1 MENFQGGFHCRSHNA
16 RAMSSF
22 LDNIRAGR
30 GRALPSGSAAGNQ
43 TVRMGQA
50 RGQAAVVVPLFIG
63 RTCERRIEGRDALDG
78 SDALRVI
85 LTQRAF
91 TLRSHPGETAF
102 PGGRLDESESVVQAA
117 LREFHEELGVDLRAM
132 IEAGKAEILAVL
144 DPLLSKH
151 LLAVTPIIVFLSDV
165 GALSDLHIRVN
176 SAEVAAVYTAP
187 VDLFLGSVGHE
198 CYDVDVKVGPTQAET
213 RVRVHSWTGMQR
225 ETTPFGS
232 NHIDV
237 EFSSCVSFLRYPFS
251 YLLCADYFAPLPPR
265 VEVRIALVVAVNSG
279 GKFNSNSYNP
289 SNPPSPP

>member
-1 MENFQGGFHCRSHNA
+1 
-16 RAMSSF
+16 MSSF

-198 CYDVDVKVGPTQAET
+198 CYDVDIKVGPTQAET
-213 RVRVHSWTGMQR
+213 RVRVHSWTYTAGDAEPSGAGDVFR
-225 ETTPFGS
+225 IWGLTAS
-232 NHIDV
+232 ILIDV
-237 EFSSCVSFLRYPFS
+237 AVM
-251 YLLCADYFAPLPPR
+251 
-265 VEVRIALVVAVNSG
+265 ALG
-279 GKFNSNSYNP
+279 DD
-289 SNPPSPP
+289 